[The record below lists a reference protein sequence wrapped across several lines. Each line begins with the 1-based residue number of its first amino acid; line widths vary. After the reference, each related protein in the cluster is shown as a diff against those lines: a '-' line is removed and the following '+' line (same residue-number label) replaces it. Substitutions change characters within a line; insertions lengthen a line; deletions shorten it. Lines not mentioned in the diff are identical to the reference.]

1 MSVNETFS
9 YSQRIRVLIVDDS
22 AVIRRIIMSTL
33 LKHAEIEVVGTSAN
47 GLEAIEDIKRTKPDL
62 VTLDIEMPKMDG
74 LAALKEIRSF
84 DRHLPIIMFSSLTH
98 RGAEATLDA
107 LMLGASDY
115 VAKPTNLNDSSEA
128 FQALEESLIPKIK
141 QLGAKKTN
149 ALALSRTHAPVSAS
163 PPPLPSPSLNFV
175 PTAVPS
181 TRLRAAPVEALC
193 IGVSTG
199 GPAALMQL
207 FTDWKVPLSVPVLIV
222 QHMPPKFPEMLASRL
237 STLGGVPAV
246 VALEGQVIEPG
257 HAYLAPGGRHMEVHR
272 NALGKVMIRLNDNP
286 PECSCRPAV
295 DVLFRSAAKVFGN
308 RLLAMV
314 LTGMGNDGAAG
325 AAQIV
330 LQGGKVLAQDEASC
344 VIWGMPGAVV
354 NANLADKVLPLG
366 ELAEEVVARL
376 QSR

>member
-1 MSVNETFS
+1 MSLNETFS

-149 ALALSRTHAPVSAS
+149 ALVLSRTHSPVSAS
-163 PPPLPSPSLNFV
+163 LPPLPYPSLNFV

>member
-84 DRHLPIIMFSSLTH
+84 DRNLPIIMFSSLTH

-149 ALALSRTHAPVSAS
+149 ALVLSRTHSPVSAS

-175 PTAVPS
+175 PTAAPS

>member
-1 MSVNETFS
+1 M
-9 YSQRIRVLIVDDS
+9 
-22 AVIRRIIMSTL
+22 
-33 LKHAEIEVVGTSAN
+33 K
-47 GLEAIEDIKRTKPDL
+47 K
-62 VTLDIEMPKMDG
+62 
-74 LAALKEIRSF
+74 
-84 DRHLPIIMFSSLTH
+84 LTAMH
-98 RGAEATLDA
+98 
-107 LMLGASDY
+107 
-115 VAKPTNLNDSSEA
+115 ND
-128 FQALEESLIPKIK
+128 
-141 QLGAKKTN
+141 
-149 ALALSRTHAPVSAS
+149 
-163 PPPLPSPSLNFV
+163 LNFV

-354 NANLADKVLPLG
+354 NAKLADKVLPLG
-366 ELAEEVVARL
+366 QLAEEVVARL
-376 QSR
+376 HSR